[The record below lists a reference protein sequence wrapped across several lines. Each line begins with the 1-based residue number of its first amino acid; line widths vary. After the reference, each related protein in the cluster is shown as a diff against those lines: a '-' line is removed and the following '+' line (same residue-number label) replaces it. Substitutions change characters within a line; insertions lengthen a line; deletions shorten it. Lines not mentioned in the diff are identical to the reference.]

1 MRSKQMQQGTRVRT
15 RTMTP
20 TGGGNG
26 DAQNT
31 DETVHWNKGAVRAVG
46 HRARRVLFRCVH
58 ARFREEMDV
67 LLAREYSRATPAGRV
82 KMRGKINDARD
93 RRAVVVRTLL
103 ERQALCRTPPPRSA
117 VCKERLCRAKATLH
131 GGRCAACA
139 TKKRNTKIRVRRKAQ
154 VYRMQ
159 GLLGPGD

>member
-1 MRSKQMQQGTRVRT
+1 MAVETAATVRE
-15 RTMTP
+15 
-20 TGGGNG
+20 
-26 DAQNT
+26 Q
-31 DETVHWNKGAVRAVG
+31 
-46 HRARRVLFRCVH
+46 
-58 ARFREEMDV
+58 MDV

-82 KMRGKINDARD
+82 KMRGKINDVRD

-139 TKKRNTKIRVRRKAQ
+139 TKKRNIKIRVRRKAQ